1 MKTPSAAKPLSALAA
16 ARKVLAAAGKPL
28 HYQEITRRIL
38 AAGLWRTAG
47 KTPEVFVN
55 PDGTIRFNGRS
66 FTSPSLAGAA
76 AVNRRSCNGWN
87 FWEYEAT
94 PGHWLKLD
102 TLRK

>member
-1 MKTPSAAKPLSALAA
+1 MNTPSNISALAA
-16 ARKVLAAAGKPL
+16 ARKVLKAADKPL
-28 HYQEITRRIL
+28 HYREITKLIL
-38 AAGLWRTAG
+38 ADGLWCTSG

-55 PDGTIRFNGRS
+55 PDGTIRFNDRT
-66 FTSPSLAGAA
+66 FTSSSLAGAA
-76 AVNRRSCNGWN
+76 AVNRRSCNGWI